1 MKLLKTTF
9 TTLSLQITKAKN
21 MYTVLA
27 EQNLTEVKQR
37 TGFNCF
43 DVWLKNWGNVGTF
56 FYFQNK
62 LHKILKFYKEGFYWV
77 TKENS
82 TQCIKDF

>member
-43 DVWLKNWGNVGTF
+43 DV
-56 FYFQNK
+56 
-62 LHKILKFYKEGFYWV
+62 
-77 TKENS
+77 
-82 TQCIKDF
+82 